1 MIRALY
7 TAASGLM
14 AQQMNTD
21 VIANNIANANTP
33 GFKRD
38 RINFQDLLYQTFRR
52 AGQST
57 LTGSMVPTS
66 LRVGHGVRPIATQ
79 KIFMTGAA
87 QQTGN
92 PLDLMI
98 NGEGF
103 FQVKIPNSLGTDTGY
118 TRAGNLSVTPDGE
131 LVIGNADGFKIEP
144 PVAIPTDTTA
154 IDIGADGRVFATL
167 PSSVNPQEVG
177 QIQLARFTNQA
188 GLKPIGSTL
197 FIETEA
203 SGTPILANPT
213 EQGMGRLLQKFLES
227 SNVDPV
233 RELVELI
240 KAQRAFELNSQSIK
254 SADEMMQVIGNLRQF

>member
-103 FQVKIPNSLGTDTGY
+103 FQVTMADGTPAY
-118 TRAGNLSVTPDGE
+118 TRDGTFKIDGDGNVVT
-131 LVIGNADGFKIEP
+131 ADG
-144 PVAIPTDTTA
+144 
-154 IDIGADGRVFATL
+154 
-167 PSSVNPQEVG
+167 
-177 QIQLARFTNQA
+177 
-188 GLKPIGSTL
+188 L
-197 FIETEA
+197 FIEPAITVPADAVRIEVANDGTVSVLVGSDTTLTQVGQVQLVRFQNPAGLEAIGQNLFKQTDA
-203 SGTPILANPT
+203 SGDPVTGSPGQEGFGQIA
-213 EQGMGRLLQKFLES
+213 QGFLEM
-227 SNVDPV
+227 SNVSIV
-233 RELVELI
+233 EELVQLI
-240 KAQRAFELNSQSIK
+240 VAQRAFETNSRAVSVADQLLSI
-254 SADEMMQVIGNLRQF
+254 ANNLGR

>member
-103 FQVKIPNSLGTDTGY
+103 FQVTMADGTPAY
-118 TRAGNLSVTPDGE
+118 TRDGTFKIDGDGNVVTADGLLIEPAITVPADAVRIEVANDGTVSVLVGSDTTLTSVGQVQLVRFQNPAGLEAIGQNLFKQTDASGDPVTGTPGQEGFGQIAQGFLEMSNVSIVEE
-131 LVIGNADGFKIEP
+131 LV
-144 PVAIPTDTTA
+144 
-154 IDIGADGRVFATL
+154 
-167 PSSVNPQEVG
+167 
-177 QIQLARFTNQA
+177 QL
-188 GLKPIGSTL
+188 I
-197 FIETEA
+197 
-203 SGTPILANPT
+203 
-213 EQGMGRLLQKFLES
+213 
-227 SNVDPV
+227 V
-233 RELVELI
+233 
-240 KAQRAFELNSQSIK
+240 AQRAFETNSRAVSVSDQLLSI
-254 SADEMMQVIGNLRQF
+254 ANNLGR

>member
-7 TAASGLM
+7 TAATGLQ

-87 QQTGN
+87 QQTSN

-98 NGEGF
+98 NGDGFFEVAMSDGSAAYTRDGTFKVDASGNLVTADGLYVQPAITIPADAVRVEVANDGTVSVLVGADNTLTQVGQLQLVRFQNPAGLETIGQNLYKQTDASGDPVTGIPGEEGF
-103 FQVKIPNSLGTDTGY
+103 GQIAQGFIEMSNVSIVD
-118 TRAGNLSVTPDGE
+118 E
-131 LVIGNADGFKIEP
+131 LV
-144 PVAIPTDTTA
+144 
-154 IDIGADGRVFATL
+154 
-167 PSSVNPQEVG
+167 
-177 QIQLARFTNQA
+177 QL
-188 GLKPIGSTL
+188 I
-197 FIETEA
+197 
-203 SGTPILANPT
+203 
-213 EQGMGRLLQKFLES
+213 
-227 SNVDPV
+227 V
-233 RELVELI
+233 
-240 KAQRAFELNSQSIK
+240 AQRAFETNSRAVAVADQLLSI
-254 SADEMMQVIGNLRQF
+254 ANNLAR

>member
-38 RINFQDLLYQTFRR
+38 RINFQDLLYQTYRR

-103 FQVKIPNSLGTDTGY
+103 FQVTMADGTPAY
-118 TRAGNLSVTPDGE
+118 TRDGTFKIDGDGNVVTADGLLIEPAITVPADAVRIEVANDGTMSVLVGSDTTLTSVGQVQLVRFQNPAGLEAIGQNLFKQTDASGDPVTGSPGQEGFGQIAQGFLEMSNVSIVEE
-131 LVIGNADGFKIEP
+131 LV
-144 PVAIPTDTTA
+144 
-154 IDIGADGRVFATL
+154 
-167 PSSVNPQEVG
+167 
-177 QIQLARFTNQA
+177 QL
-188 GLKPIGSTL
+188 I
-197 FIETEA
+197 
-203 SGTPILANPT
+203 
-213 EQGMGRLLQKFLES
+213 
-227 SNVDPV
+227 V
-233 RELVELI
+233 
-240 KAQRAFELNSQSIK
+240 AQRAFETNSRAVSVADQLLSI
-254 SADEMMQVIGNLRQF
+254 ANNLGR

>member
-1 MIRALY
+1 
-7 TAASGLM
+7 M

-79 KIFMTGAA
+79 KMFMTGAA

-103 FQVKIPNSLGTDTGY
+103 FQVTMADGTPAY
-118 TRAGNLSVTPDGE
+118 TRDGTFKIDGDGNVVTADGLLIEPAITVPADAVRIEVANDGTMSVLVGSDNTLTQVGQVQLVRFQNPAGLEAIGQNLFKQTDASGDPVTGSPGQEGFGQIAQGFLEMSNVSIVEE
-131 LVIGNADGFKIEP
+131 LV
-144 PVAIPTDTTA
+144 
-154 IDIGADGRVFATL
+154 
-167 PSSVNPQEVG
+167 
-177 QIQLARFTNQA
+177 QL
-188 GLKPIGSTL
+188 I
-197 FIETEA
+197 
-203 SGTPILANPT
+203 
-213 EQGMGRLLQKFLES
+213 
-227 SNVDPV
+227 V
-233 RELVELI
+233 
-240 KAQRAFELNSQSIK
+240 AQRAFETNSRAVSVADQLLSI
-254 SADEMMQVIGNLRQF
+254 ANNLAR

>member
-38 RINFQDLLYQTFRR
+38 RINFQDLLYQTYRR

-103 FQVKIPNSLGTDTGY
+103 FQVTMADGTPAY
-118 TRAGNLSVTPDGE
+118 TRDGTFKIDGDGNVVTADGLLIEPAITVPADAVRIEVANDGTVSVLVGSDTTLTSVGQVQLVRFQNPAGLEAIGQNLFKQTDASGDPVTGTPGQEGFGQIAQGFLEMSNVSIVEE
-131 LVIGNADGFKIEP
+131 LV
-144 PVAIPTDTTA
+144 
-154 IDIGADGRVFATL
+154 
-167 PSSVNPQEVG
+167 
-177 QIQLARFTNQA
+177 QL
-188 GLKPIGSTL
+188 I
-197 FIETEA
+197 
-203 SGTPILANPT
+203 
-213 EQGMGRLLQKFLES
+213 
-227 SNVDPV
+227 V
-233 RELVELI
+233 
-240 KAQRAFELNSQSIK
+240 AQRAFETNSRAVSVADQLLSI
-254 SADEMMQVIGNLRQF
+254 ANNLGR